1 MNRFIVPVCL
11 LYAASVCGS
20 AAGAEVLQPA
30 DHSTANSAI
39 VETAPAVQSSQPIRD
54 KCRKAAR
61 TTLAVVTAPVVVP
74 VTLGT
79 VWLVYG
85 MPKCVAKVRSVF
97 TWDRVRAA
105 E

>member
-11 LYAASVCGS
+11 LCLASLCGS
-20 AAGAEVLQPA
+20 AAGAEALQST
-30 DHSTANSAI
+30 DHSPTESVI
-39 VETAPAVQSSQPIRD
+39 VETSPSIQSSRPVRD

-74 VTLGT
+74 V
-79 VWLVYG
+79 VWWVYG
-85 MPKCVAKVRSVF
+85 MPKCAAKVRSVF
-97 TWDRVRAA
+97 TWDRTPAA

>member
-11 LYAASVCGS
+11 LYAASVCGT
-20 AAGAEVLQPA
+20 AAGAETCQSA
-30 DHSTANSAI
+30 DQSTTNSAI
-39 VETAPAVQSSQPIRD
+39 VETVPAVQSSQPIRD

-74 VTLGT
+74 VVMGT
-79 VWLVYG
+79 VWWVYG

-97 TWDRVRAA
+97 AWDRVRSA

>member
-11 LYAASVCGS
+11 LYLASLCGS
-20 AAGAEVLQPA
+20 AAGAEALQSA
-30 DHSTANSAI
+30 DNSSTNSVI
-39 VETAPAVQSSQPIRD
+39 VESAPTMQSSRPIRD

-74 VTLGT
+74 VALGA
-79 VWLVYG
+79 VWWVYG
-85 MPKCVAKVRSVF
+85 MPQCAAKVRSAF
-97 TWDRVRAA
+97 TWDRTPAA